1 MNIEINEG
9 INRYAHR
16 QGLFVIKPSGERVAI
31 PFRMRPAIKFR
42 N

>member
-9 INRYAHR
+9 INRYAY
-16 QGLFVIKPSGERVAI
+16 QKVLFVIKPSGERVAI
-31 PFRMRPAIKFR
+31 PFRMRLAAKFR